1 MKRSLLTAFTL
12 CAALLGMA
20 DSVSAR
26 PISYPGGWQV
36 MPMSDA
42 MEQGIHINYSPS
54 FKYSVGVLSEYMR
67 DDEYSMHTFELNTL
81 PWRLNNENS
90 QANIYL
96 KFGVGVAEDDKEAHP
111 AMWTAFAADW
121 EDRRYFTSYEARFIN
136 AVDIEQT
143 AHQSAR
149 VGIAPYV
156 AEFGSL
162 HTWLML
168 QVDHH
173 PSEQDNFEITPL
185 VRFFKGPT
193 LMEIGYG
200 SNRNLLF
207 NVTYVF

>member
-1 MKRSLLTAFTL
+1 MKKLPF
-12 CAALLGMA
+12 ALLVLLAAIFSMA
-20 DSVSAR
+20 EDAPAR

-42 MEQGIHINYSPS
+42 MEQGVHINYSPS
-54 FKYSVGVLSEYMR
+54 FKYSVGVVSEYMR
-67 DDEYSMHTFELNTL
+67 EDEYSMHTFELNTL

-90 QANIYL
+90 QANVYL
-96 KFGVGVAEDDKEAHP
+96 KFGVGVAEDDKEVRP

-173 PSEQDNFEITPL
+173 PSEEDNFEVTPL